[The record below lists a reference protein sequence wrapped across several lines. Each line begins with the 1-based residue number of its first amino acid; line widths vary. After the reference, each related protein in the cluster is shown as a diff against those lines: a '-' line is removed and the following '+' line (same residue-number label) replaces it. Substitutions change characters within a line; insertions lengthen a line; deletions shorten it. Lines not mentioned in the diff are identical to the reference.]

1 MPASVLAQVRRV
13 KNRKHPTFPRSCS
26 SSIIG
31 PRAHLRYWGTQLL
44 PLNQTEV
51 LRCPNLH
58 NEEGA
63 IEIRQVF
70 AAEDVGAEV
79 TPEIRDQ
86 EEHGRAR
93 ASSKRRRRTNSVG
106 NDMRSRQ

>member
-51 LRCPNLH
+51 LRCPNPH

-70 AAEDVGAEV
+70 EAEDFGAEF
-79 TPEIRDQ
+79 TPELKEQ
-86 EEHGRAR
+86 EERLRAQ
-93 ASSKRRRRTNSVG
+93 AAKKR
-106 NDMRSRQ
+106 

>member
-31 PRAHLRYWGTQLL
+31 PRAHLRYWGTHLL
-44 PLNQTEV
+44 SLNQTEV
-51 LRCPNLH
+51 LRCPNPH

-70 AAEDVGAEV
+70 EAEDFGAEF
-79 TPEIRDQ
+79 TPELREQ
-86 EEHGRAR
+86 EERLRAQ
-93 ASSKRRRRTNSVG
+93 AVKKR
-106 NDMRSRQ
+106 